1 MKQGS
6 HIFGYLACNKTLEE
20 DGIGHSHYKF
30 VMGHYHSLCLNLA
43 SLCNR
48 VNTMHHFPGLG
59 SAHVKPANLVVL
71 IVAPQL
77 HLEGHDVHDED
88 DDGTRS
94 KMFPLVS
101 SVAAAAA
108 AYFASSSSSSSS
120 SSFSLLSL
128 SFSSLS
134 LSQSLSISLNLSLS
148 LSLSFLS
155 LSSLSL
161 FLSLSSFSY
170 ASSSF
175 SFSFSF
181 FSVLYF
187 SCARVSS

>member
-120 SSFSLLSL
+120 SFSLLSL

-134 LSQSLSISLNLSLS
+134 LSLSLSQSLSISLSLS
-148 LSLSFLS
+148 LSLF
-155 LSSLSL
+155 SLSL
-161 FLSLSSFSY
+161 FSLSFSLSLLSLMLPPPSPSPSPFSLY
-170 ASSSF
+170 YTF
-175 SFSFSF
+175 P
-181 FSVLYF
+181 VL
-187 SCARVSS
+187 A

>member
-120 SSFSLLSL
+120 SFSLLSL

-134 LSQSLSISLNLSLS
+134 LSQSLSISLSLS
-148 LSLSFLS
+148 LSLFSLS
-155 LSSLSL
+155 LLSL